1 MQLSGFTENKIT
13 EIPDIFKSEKPSIQ
27 SSNQVTK

>member
-13 EIPDIFKSEKPSIQ
+13 GIPDIFKSEKPSIQ
-27 SSNQVTK
+27 VTK